1 MPAFPLEI
9 NNLEINTNI
18 CVPSDLRESTACS
31 KGGED
36 VVVGISC
43 LVTSQN
49 HKHNA
54 SATHR
59 PARLQL
65 LPLLILLLPTTLLLA
80 AAAVAAAAA

>member
-1 MPAFPLEI
+1 MSPRILGKAQP
-9 NNLEINTNI
+9 
-18 CVPSDLRESTACS
+18 VCS

-36 VVVGISC
+36 VVDDISC

-49 HKHNA
+49 HKHNT

-59 PARLQL
+59 LARLL
-65 LPLLILLLPTTLLLA
+65 LQPLLILLLPTTLLLA